1 MIPADGEYMDPS
13 SIALQGLQQAEVQAE
28 TAAAA
33 IAGAG
38 AASAN
43 GSNPDVVDLSAEM
56 LALISAQASLA
67 ANVATLKTVDQM
79 QKTLLDVT
87 A

>member
-1 MIPADGEYMDPS
+1 MDPS
-13 SIALQGLQQAEVQAE
+13 SIVLQGWRQAEVQAE

-33 IAGAG
+33 IAGVG
-38 AASAN
+38 GASAHGN
-43 GSNPDVVDLSAEM
+43 NPDVVNLSAEM
-56 LALISAQASLA
+56 LALISAQTSIA
-67 ANVATLKTVDQM
+67 ANIATIETVDPK